1 MKITTDSSNRW
12 TLIVIRISFNF
23 YTARSN
29 FVTDLAYLY
38 FKRATG
44 TFKTEFLQRSIFII
58 CSDLYE
64 VNYNKLHERQQAR

>member
-1 MKITTDSSNRW
+1 MLNLFQHLINCCFMFPMKITKDSSDKW
-12 TLIVIRISFNF
+12 TLIVIRLSFNF

-44 TFKTEFLQRSIFII
+44 TFKTEFL
-58 CSDLYE
+58 
-64 VNYNKLHERQQAR
+64 